1 MRRTNTWILA
11 TPPRNLAKSSEPG
24 SGRKPR
30 RSMHANQQ
38 TSCWLTSLP
47 PPNCVSHPVGDI
59 ARELAGLLG
68 RHTVGD
74 LEHWDVRCAAREFHA
89 ASVLVSCRA
98 EDPAV
103 GHRGVHRYQWQ

>member
-1 MRRTNTWILA
+1 MQRTITWILA

-24 SGRKPR
+24 SGWKPR
-30 RSMHANQQ
+30 RSMHADQHI
-38 TSCWLTSLP
+38 LLAHIPP